1 MSNIRSMSNTLFKTR
16 LLCTSWF
23 SRALLGSL
31 LTVGLSA
38 VATTSA
44 SAEQYTQ
51 VGDYQIHYSAISTDF
66 LTPEVALAY
75 DIQRS
80 VALGL
85 INVSVREEQEDGST
99 IPVNASIEGSVGDLS
114 GSSEPLRF
122 RTVHEDNATYHL
134 ATFSLRHDDPMRFNL
149 NVRYDRN
156 AAPEPVSFVQR
167 FYIDR

>member
-1 MSNIRSMSNTLFKTR
+1 MSNTRCMSNTRLKTR
-16 LLCTSWF
+16 LLPSSWF

-31 LTVGLSA
+31 LAVGLSLGA
-38 VATTSA
+38 TSA

-51 VGDYQIHYSAISTDF
+51 VGNYQIHYSAISTDF

-80 VALGL
+80 VSLGL
-85 INVSVREEQEDGST
+85 INVSVRETQEDGST
-99 IPVNASIEGSVGDLS
+99 LPVNASIEGSVGDLS
-114 GSSEPLRF
+114 GSREPLRF
-122 RTVHEDNATYHL
+122 RTVHEENATYHL
-134 ATFSLRHDDPMRFNL
+134 ATFRLRHDEPMRFNL
-149 NVRYDRN
+149 DVRYDRN